1 MKLFLKSINQEI
13 NDLDENEF
21 IEKEYFGNENFRKIR
36 KKMII
41 EIAYAR
47 IQEIIDIIFNK
58 NTNLKLFNIKEQTKY
73 FLLSNE
79 LIRNKFGK
87 TFNLILNYH
96 QNEIIDY
103 RKYEMDEY
111 ISEIANLAA
120 FGWKKEAVPITKQKV
135 Q

>member
-1 MKLFLKSINQEI
+1 
-13 NDLDENEF
+13 
-21 IEKEYFGNENFRKIR
+21 
-36 KKMII
+36 MII

-87 TFNLILNYH
+87 TFNKLIFNYH

-103 RKYEMDEY
+103 RKCEMR
-111 ISEIANLAA
+111 
-120 FGWKKEAVPITKQKV
+120 
-135 Q
+135 

>member
-1 MKLFLKSINQEI
+1 
-13 NDLDENEF
+13 
-21 IEKEYFGNENFRKIR
+21 
-36 KKMII
+36 MII

-87 TFNLILNYH
+87 TFNKLILNYH

-111 ISEIANLAA
+111 ISEIANLGM
-120 FGWKKEAVPITKQKV
+120 GWKKEAVPISQTKSSIISKIFRSIFG
-135 Q
+135 

>member
-1 MKLFLKSINQEI
+1 
-13 NDLDENEF
+13 
-21 IEKEYFGNENFRKIR
+21 
-36 KKMII
+36 MII

-87 TFNLILNYH
+87 TFNKLILNYH

-111 ISEIANLAA
+111 ISEIANLAT
-120 FGWKKEAVPITKQKV
+120 FGWKKRRTNFSNKKFNNFQDL
-135 Q
+135 